1 MSLFVSSVRAALLK
15 AFLHTRRATAAHSPV
30 WLGLHWAGCTTAPNE
45 HAEPEWGVC
54 ASENSPTPKRKLL
67 LLGFRVGLVFI
78 GIQLLTKLTESLL
91 SVLIRLCASGREMIH
106 VRGCMLKFAMTFV
119 CLHGV
124 FACFYS
130 KTRKIAKMKGF
141 LHQCDRAELVPHD
154 RKLLSCYSAWSLV
167 LSVSVPLCGQEGTC
181 GTPAL
186 GQTLIGWAG
195 LGCLLPVS
203 PGAGRESSHSC
214 PMCRMLP
221 PRGMWARSPLPP
233 ARPSLPA
240 GTSGTLWCL

>member
-119 CLHGV
+119 CL
-124 FACFYS
+124 F
-130 KTRKIAKMKGF
+130 
-141 LHQCDRAELVPHD
+141 
-154 RKLLSCYSAWSLV
+154 AWSVCLLLQQNEKNSKDERLSSSVWQSWACATWQETSVLLQCLV
-167 LSVSVPLCGQEGTC
+167 SGFVGLCPTVWSGRHVWYTSTGAD
-181 GTPAL
+181 PDRL
-186 GQTLIGWAG
+186 GWAG
-195 LGCLLPVS
+195 LPAARVPRSWEGEFPFLPDVPHVATS
-203 PGAGRESSHSC
+203 WDVGSQPSSTSQAQ
-214 PMCRMLP
+214 P
-221 PRGMWARSPLPP
+221 PCGD
-233 ARPSLPA
+233 
-240 GTSGTLWCL
+240 